1 MYPYFLNINPYP
13 SSPTPALVDSQI
25 LGGNTHKQART
36 AILSC
41 IEDLYGKLGSN
52 PTDKDFRLITMIQDV
67 GSGKTHLALHIRG
80 LPELSTNT
88 VTSYV
93 DLSRVSPRDIYNTY
107 ESILSGFS
115 NEDVVTMR
123 EAIISMLSFKAEKN
137 VGPARKIFKYGLSDR
152 IAGKSFSDKARLVLQ
167 GKETMN
173 YDYVDEVLR
182 DEFSEI
188 QIDLIKGIVGDKFR
202 KDSANV
208 RTLEGVINSLSAIA
222 NLNFRLLNKLTIFQ
236 FDEFDSNNETLEI
249 IKALVNAHI
258 PSSLLMLIMTPASYN
273 EIKKVNASVF
283 DRLEKANYKIDLAGS
298 NTVTELLDIIFEY
311 IRYYDKINNFT
322 TEHENELA
330 SRIRV
335 IYDEFP
341 EFRNVRSILNI
352 LYHAT
357 ENAARTNSFTIDE
370 QSIDD
375 TIKRNYPGL
384 KIRGSLMDVPLSEFI
399 RIRKTSMSSD
409 ALESNVRD
417 AIKNL
422 LAYTTQTGNVTG
434 VNIDNII
441 GNNIDLV
448 YNDNYGTKIAVAVVV
463 NKDHS
468 KALAQIS
475 SAAKSLSLVDRLVV
489 LTNTGTAVGEN
500 GTTVVNMDKGKL
512 IDLIYFND
520 KFKNEELL
528 KDDLEK
534 AIVLAK
540 SMKLC

>member
-41 IEDLYGKLGSN
+41 IEDLYSKLGSN

-115 NEDVVTMR
+115 NEDVITMR

-202 KDSANV
+202 RDSANV

-236 FDEFDSNNETLEI
+236 FDEFDSNKETLEI
-249 IKALVNAHI
+249 IKALINAHI

-273 EIKKVNASVF
+273 EIKKENASVF
-283 DRLEKANYKIDLAGS
+283 DRMEKANYKIDLAGS

-311 IRYYDKINNFT
+311 IRHYDKINNFT
-322 TEHENELA
+322 PEHENELA

-399 RIRKTSMSSD
+399 RIRKNSMSSD

-422 LAYTTQTGNVTG
+422 LAYTTQTGSVSG

-441 GNNIDLV
+441 GNSIDVV

-475 SAAKSLSLVDRLVV
+475 SAAKSLSLVDKLVV

-534 AIVLAK
+534 AVVLAK

>member
-13 SSPTPALVDSQI
+13 SSPTPALVDSRI

-115 NEDVVTMR
+115 NEDVITMR

-202 KDSANV
+202 GDSANV
-208 RTLEGVINSLSAIA
+208 RTLEGVLNSLSAIA

-236 FDEFDSNNETLEI
+236 FDEFDSNKETLEI
-249 IKALVNAHI
+249 IKALINAHI

-273 EIKKVNASVF
+273 EIKKENASVF
-283 DRLEKANYKIDLAGS
+283 DRMEKANYKIDLAGS

-311 IRYYDKINNFT
+311 IRHYDKINNFT
-322 TEHENELA
+322 PEHENELA

-399 RIRKTSMSSD
+399 RIRKNSMSSD

-422 LAYTTQTGNVTG
+422 LAYTTQTGSVTG

-441 GNNIDLV
+441 GNSIDVV

-534 AIVLAK
+534 AVVLAK

>member
-13 SSPTPALVDSQI
+13 SSPTPALADSQI

-41 IEDLYGKLGSN
+41 IEDLYSKLGSN

-115 NEDVVTMR
+115 NEDVITMR

-202 KDSANV
+202 RDSANV

-236 FDEFDSNNETLEI
+236 FDEFDSNKETLEI
-249 IKALVNAHI
+249 IKALINAHI
-258 PSSLLMLIMTPASYN
+258 PSSLLMIIMTPASYN
-273 EIKKVNASVF
+273 EIKKENASVF
-283 DRLEKANYKIDLAGS
+283 DRMEKANYKIDLAGS

-311 IRYYDKINNFT
+311 IRHYDKINNFT
-322 TEHENELA
+322 PEHENELA

-399 RIRKTSMSSD
+399 RIRKNSMGSD

-422 LAYTTQTGNVTG
+422 LAYTTQTGSVTG

-441 GNNIDLV
+441 GNSIDAV

-534 AIVLAK
+534 AVVLAK

>member
-41 IEDLYGKLGSN
+41 IEDLYSKLGSN

-115 NEDVVTMR
+115 NEDVITMR
-123 EAIISMLSFKAEKN
+123 EAIISMLAFKAEKN

-188 QIDLIKGIVGDKFR
+188 QIDLIKGIVGDKLR
-202 KDSANV
+202 RDSANV

-222 NLNFRLLNKLTIFQ
+222 NLNIRLLNKLTIFQ
-236 FDEFDSNNETLEI
+236 FDEFDSNKESLEF
-249 IKALVNAHI
+249 IKALINAHI

-273 EIKKVNASVF
+273 EIKKENASVF
-283 DRLEKANYKIDLAGS
+283 DRMEKANYKIDLAGS

-311 IRYYDKINNFT
+311 IRHYDKINNFT
-322 TEHENELA
+322 ADHENELA
-330 SRIRV
+330 ARIRV

-399 RIRKTSMSSD
+399 RIRKNSMSSD
-409 ALESNVRD
+409 ALESNVKD

-441 GNNIDLV
+441 GNSVDVV

-528 KDDLEK
+528 KDDVEK
-534 AIVLAK
+534 AVVLAK

>member
-422 LAYTTQTGNVTG
+422 LSYTTQTSNVTG

>member
-13 SSPTPALVDSQI
+13 SSPTPALADSQI

-41 IEDLYGKLGSN
+41 IEDLYSKLGSN

-80 LPELSTNT
+80 LSELSTNT

-115 NEDVVTMR
+115 NEDVITMR
-123 EAIISMLSFKAEKN
+123 EAIISMLAFKAEKN

-188 QIDLIKGIVGDKFR
+188 QIDLIKGIVGDKLKR
-202 KDSANV
+202 DSANV

-222 NLNFRLLNKLTIFQ
+222 NLNIRLLNKLTIFQ
-236 FDEFDSNNETLEI
+236 FDEFDSNKESLEF
-249 IKALVNAHI
+249 IKALINAHI

-273 EIKKVNASVF
+273 EIKKENASVF
-283 DRLEKANYKIDLAGS
+283 DRMEKANYKIDLAGS
-298 NTVTELLDIIFEY
+298 STVTELLDIIFEY
-311 IRYYDKINNFT
+311 IRHYDKINNFT
-322 TEHENELA
+322 ADHENELA

-384 KIRGSLMDVPLSEFI
+384 KVRGSLMDVPLSEFI
-399 RIRKTSMSSD
+399 RIRKNSMSSD
-409 ALESNVRD
+409 ALESNVKD

-422 LAYTTQTGNVTG
+422 LAYTTQTGNVTE

-441 GNNIDLV
+441 GNNVDVV

-528 KDDLEK
+528 KDDIEK
-534 AIVLAK
+534 AVVLAK

>member
-152 IAGKSFSDKARLVLQ
+152 ISGKSFSDKARLVLQ

-335 IYDEFP
+335 IHDEFP

-422 LAYTTQTGNVTG
+422 LSYTTQTSNVTG

>member
-41 IEDLYGKLGSN
+41 IEDLYSKLGSN

-115 NEDVVTMR
+115 NEDVITMR
-123 EAIISMLSFKAEKN
+123 EAIISMLSYKAEKN

-202 KDSANV
+202 RDSANV

-222 NLNFRLLNKLTIFQ
+222 NLNIRLLNKLTIFQ
-236 FDEFDSNNETLEI
+236 FDEFDSNKESLEF
-249 IKALVNAHI
+249 IKALINAHI

-273 EIKKVNASVF
+273 EIKKENASVF
-283 DRLEKANYKIDLAGS
+283 DRMEKANYKIDLAGS

-311 IRYYDKINNFT
+311 IRHYDKINNFT
-322 TEHENELA
+322 AEHENELA

-357 ENAARTNSFTIDE
+357 ENAARSNSFTIDE

-399 RIRKTSMSSD
+399 RIRKNSMSTD
-409 ALESNVRD
+409 VLESNVRD

-422 LAYTTQTGNVTG
+422 LAYTTQTGSVTG
-434 VNIDNII
+434 LNIDNII
-441 GNNIDLV
+441 GNSIDVV

-534 AIVLAK
+534 AVVLAK

>member
-41 IEDLYGKLGSN
+41 IEDLYSKLGSN

-115 NEDVVTMR
+115 NEDVITMR

-202 KDSANV
+202 RDSANV

-236 FDEFDSNNETLEI
+236 FDEFDSNKETLEI
-249 IKALVNAHI
+249 IKALINAHI

-273 EIKKVNASVF
+273 EIKKENASVF
-283 DRLEKANYKIDLAGS
+283 DRMEKANYKIDLAGS

-311 IRYYDKINNFT
+311 IRHYDKINNFT
-322 TEHENELA
+322 PEHENELA

-399 RIRKTSMSSD
+399 RIRKNSMSSD

-422 LAYTTQTGNVTG
+422 LAYTTQTGSVSG

-441 GNNIDLV
+441 GNSIDVV

-475 SAAKSLSLVDRLVV
+475 TAAKSLSLVDKLVV

-534 AIVLAK
+534 AVVLAK

>member
-13 SSPTPALVDSQI
+13 SSPTPALVDSRI

-115 NEDVVTMR
+115 NEDVITMR

-152 IAGKSFSDKARLVLQ
+152 IAGKSFSVKARLVLQ

-202 KDSANV
+202 GDSANV
-208 RTLEGVINSLSAIA
+208 RTLEGVLNSLSAIA

-236 FDEFDSNNETLEI
+236 FDEFDSNKETLEI
-249 IKALVNAHI
+249 IKALINAHI

-273 EIKKVNASVF
+273 EIKKENASVF
-283 DRLEKANYKIDLAGS
+283 DRMEKANYKIDLAGS

-311 IRYYDKINNFT
+311 IRHYDKINNFT
-322 TEHENELA
+322 PEHENELA

-399 RIRKTSMSSD
+399 RIRKNSMSSD

-422 LAYTTQTGNVTG
+422 LAYTTQTGSVTG

-441 GNNIDLV
+441 GNSIDVV
-448 YNDNYGTKIAVAVVV
+448 YNDNYGTKVAVAVVV

-534 AIVLAK
+534 AVVLAK

>member
-13 SSPTPALVDSQI
+13 SSPTPALVDSRI

-115 NEDVVTMR
+115 NEDVITMR

-202 KDSANV
+202 GDSANV
-208 RTLEGVINSLSAIA
+208 RTLEGVLNSLSAIA

-236 FDEFDSNNETLEI
+236 FDEFDSNKETLEI
-249 IKALVNAHI
+249 IKALINAHI

-273 EIKKVNASVF
+273 EIKKENASVF
-283 DRLEKANYKIDLAGS
+283 DRMEKANYKIDLAGS

-311 IRYYDKINNFT
+311 IRHYDKINNFT
-322 TEHENELA
+322 PEHENELA

-399 RIRKTSMSSD
+399 RIRKNSMSSD

-422 LAYTTQTGNVTG
+422 LAYTTQTGSVSG

-441 GNNIDLV
+441 GNSIDVV

-475 SAAKSLSLVDRLVV
+475 SAAKSLSLVDKLVV

-534 AIVLAK
+534 AVVLAK

>member
-115 NEDVVTMR
+115 NEDVITMR

-202 KDSANV
+202 RDSANV

-236 FDEFDSNNETLEI
+236 FDEFDSNKETLEI
-249 IKALVNAHI
+249 IKALINAHI

-273 EIKKVNASVF
+273 EIKKENASVF
-283 DRLEKANYKIDLAGS
+283 DRMEKANYKIDLAGS

-311 IRYYDKINNFT
+311 IRHYDKINNFT
-322 TEHENELA
+322 PEHENELA

-399 RIRKTSMSSD
+399 RIRKNSMSSD

-422 LAYTTQTGNVTG
+422 LAYTTQTGSVTG

-441 GNNIDLV
+441 GNSIDVV

-534 AIVLAK
+534 AVVLAK

>member
-13 SSPTPALVDSQI
+13 SSPTPALADSQI

-41 IEDLYGKLGSN
+41 IEDLYSKLGSN

-115 NEDVVTMR
+115 NEDVITMR

-202 KDSANV
+202 RDSANV

-236 FDEFDSNNETLEI
+236 FDEFDSNTESLEI
-249 IKALVNAHI
+249 IKALINAHI

-273 EIKKVNASVF
+273 EIKKENASVF
-283 DRLEKANYKIDLAGS
+283 DRMEKANYKIDLAGS

-311 IRYYDKINNFT
+311 IRHYDKINNFT
-322 TEHENELA
+322 PEHENELA

-399 RIRKTSMSSD
+399 RIRKNSMSSD

-422 LAYTTQTGNVTG
+422 LAYTTQTGSVTG

-441 GNNIDLV
+441 GNSIDAV

-534 AIVLAK
+534 AVVLAK

>member
-41 IEDLYGKLGSN
+41 IEDLYSKLGSN

-115 NEDVVTMR
+115 NEDVITMR
-123 EAIISMLSFKAEKN
+123 EAIISMLAFKAEKN
-137 VGPARKIFKYGLSDR
+137 VGAARKVFKYGLSDR

-188 QIDLIKGIVGDKFR
+188 QIDLIKGIVGDR
-202 KDSANV
+202 LRRDSANV

-222 NLNFRLLNKLTIFQ
+222 NLNIRLLNKLTIFQ
-236 FDEFDSNNETLEI
+236 FDEFDSNKESLEF
-249 IKALVNAHI
+249 IKALINAHI

-273 EIKKVNASVF
+273 EIKKENASVF
-283 DRLEKANYKIDLAGS
+283 DRMEKANYKIDLAGS

-311 IRYYDKINNFT
+311 IRHYDKINNFT
-322 TEHENELA
+322 ADHENELA
-330 SRIRV
+330 ARIRV

-399 RIRKTSMSSD
+399 RIRKNSMSSD
-409 ALESNVRD
+409 ALESNVKD

-441 GNNIDLV
+441 GNSVDVV

-528 KDDLEK
+528 KDDIEK
-534 AIVLAK
+534 AVVLAK

>member
-1 MYPYFLNINPYP
+1 MYPYFLNINTYP

-202 KDSANV
+202 RDSANV

-236 FDEFDSNNETLEI
+236 FDEFDSNKETLEI
-249 IKALVNAHI
+249 IKALINAHI

-273 EIKKVNASVF
+273 EIKKENASVF
-283 DRLEKANYKIDLAGS
+283 DRMEKANYKIDLAGS

-311 IRYYDKINNFT
+311 IRHYDKINNFT
-322 TEHENELA
+322 PEHENELA

-422 LAYTTQTGNVTG
+422 LSYTTQTGNVTG

>member
-1 MYPYFLNINPYP
+1 MYPYFLDINPYP
-13 SSPTPALVDSQI
+13 SSPTPALVDSRI

-115 NEDVVTMR
+115 NEDVITMR

-188 QIDLIKGIVGDKFR
+188 QIDLIKGIAGDKFR
-202 KDSANV
+202 GDSANV
-208 RTLEGVINSLSAIA
+208 RTLEGVLNSLSAIA

-236 FDEFDSNNETLEI
+236 FDEFDSNKETLEI
-249 IKALVNAHI
+249 IKALINAHI

-273 EIKKVNASVF
+273 EIKKENASVF
-283 DRLEKANYKIDLAGS
+283 DRMEKANYKIDLAGS

-311 IRYYDKINNFT
+311 IRHYDKINNFT
-322 TEHENELA
+322 PEHENELA

-399 RIRKTSMSSD
+399 RIRKNSMSSD

-422 LAYTTQTGNVTG
+422 LAYTTQTGSVTG

-441 GNNIDLV
+441 GNSIDVV
-448 YNDNYGTKIAVAVVV
+448 YNDNYGTKVAVAVVV

-534 AIVLAK
+534 AVVLAK

>member
-422 LAYTTQTGNVTG
+422 LACTTQTGNVTG

-468 KALAQIS
+468 KAQAQIS
-475 SAAKSLSLVDRLVV
+475 SATKSLSLVDKLVV
-489 LTNTGTAVGEN
+489 LTNTGTPVGEN
-500 GTTVVNMDKGKL
+500 GTTVVNMDKGKI

-528 KDDLEK
+528 NDDLKK
-534 AIVLAK
+534 AVILAK

>member
-273 EIKKVNASVF
+273 EIKKENASVF
-283 DRLEKANYKIDLAGS
+283 DRMEKANYKIDLAGS

-311 IRYYDKINNFT
+311 IRYYDKIDNFT

-422 LAYTTQTGNVTG
+422 LSYTTQTSNVTG

-534 AIVLAK
+534 AVVLAK

>member
-41 IEDLYGKLGSN
+41 IEDLYSKLGSN

-115 NEDVVTMR
+115 NEDVITMR
-123 EAIISMLSFKAEKN
+123 KAIISMLSFKAEKN

-188 QIDLIKGIVGDKFR
+188 QIDLIKGIVGDKFTR
-202 KDSANV
+202 DSANV

-222 NLNFRLLNKLTIFQ
+222 NLNIRLLNKLTIFQ
-236 FDEFDSNNETLEI
+236 FDEFDSNKESLEF
-249 IKALVNAHI
+249 IKALINAHI

-273 EIKKVNASVF
+273 EIKKENASVF
-283 DRLEKANYKIDLAGS
+283 DRMEKANYKIDLAGS
-298 NTVTELLDIIFEY
+298 NTVTELLG
-311 IRYYDKINNFT
+311 RT
-322 TEHENELA
+322 C
-330 SRIRV
+330 
-335 IYDEFP
+335 
-341 EFRNVRSILNI
+341 RS
-352 LYHAT
+352 
-357 ENAARTNSFTIDE
+357 
-370 QSIDD
+370 
-375 TIKRNYPGL
+375 K
-384 KIRGSLMDVPLSEFI
+384 
-399 RIRKTSMSSD
+399 
-409 ALESNVRD
+409 
-417 AIKNL
+417 
-422 LAYTTQTGNVTG
+422 
-434 VNIDNII
+434 
-441 GNNIDLV
+441 
-448 YNDNYGTKIAVAVVV
+448 
-463 NKDHS
+463 
-468 KALAQIS
+468 
-475 SAAKSLSLVDRLVV
+475 LVDHC
-489 LTNTGTAVGEN
+489 
-500 GTTVVNMDKGKL
+500 
-512 IDLIYFND
+512 
-520 KFKNEELL
+520 
-528 KDDLEK
+528 
-534 AIVLAK
+534 LAC
-540 SMKLC
+540 LPLRQEVPCAAT

>member
-41 IEDLYGKLGSN
+41 IEDLYSKLGSN

-115 NEDVVTMR
+115 NEDVITMR

-173 YDYVDEVLR
+173 YDYVDDVLR

-202 KDSANV
+202 RDSANV

-236 FDEFDSNNETLEI
+236 FDEFDSNKETLEI
-249 IKALVNAHI
+249 IKALINAHI

-273 EIKKVNASVF
+273 EIKKENASVF
-283 DRLEKANYKIDLAGS
+283 DRMEKANYKIDLAGS

-311 IRYYDKINNFT
+311 IRHYDKINNFT
-322 TEHENELA
+322 PEHENELA

-399 RIRKTSMSSD
+399 RIRKNSMSSD

-422 LAYTTQTGNVTG
+422 LAYTTQTGSVSG

-441 GNNIDLV
+441 GNSIDVV

-475 SAAKSLSLVDRLVV
+475 SAAKSLSLVDKLVV

-534 AIVLAK
+534 AVVLAK

>member
-13 SSPTPALVDSQI
+13 SSPTPALVDSRI

-115 NEDVVTMR
+115 NEDVITMR

-173 YDYVDEVLR
+173 YDYVDEVLC

-202 KDSANV
+202 GDSANV
-208 RTLEGVINSLSAIA
+208 RTLEGVLNSLSAIA

-236 FDEFDSNNETLEI
+236 FDEFDSNKETLEI
-249 IKALVNAHI
+249 IKALINAHI

-273 EIKKVNASVF
+273 EIKKENASVF
-283 DRLEKANYKIDLAGS
+283 DRMEKANYKIDLAGS

-311 IRYYDKINNFT
+311 IRHYDKINNFT
-322 TEHENELA
+322 PEHENELA

-370 QSIDD
+370 QSLDD

-399 RIRKTSMSSD
+399 RIRKNSMSSD

-422 LAYTTQTGNVTG
+422 LAYTTQTGSVTG

-441 GNNIDLV
+441 GNSIDVV
-448 YNDNYGTKIAVAVVV
+448 YNDNYGTKVAVAIVV

-534 AIVLAK
+534 AVVLAK

>member
-1 MYPYFLNINPYP
+1 MYPYFLDINPYP

-41 IEDLYGKLGSN
+41 IEDLYSKLGSN

-115 NEDVVTMR
+115 NEDVITMR

-202 KDSANV
+202 GDSANV
-208 RTLEGVINSLSAIA
+208 RTLEGVLNSLSAIA

-236 FDEFDSNNETLEI
+236 FDEFDSNKETLEI
-249 IKALVNAHI
+249 IKALINAHI

-273 EIKKVNASVF
+273 EIKKENASVF
-283 DRLEKANYKIDLAGS
+283 DRMEKANYKIDLAGS

-311 IRYYDKINNFT
+311 IRHYDKINNFT
-322 TEHENELA
+322 PEHENELA

-399 RIRKTSMSSD
+399 RIRKNSMSSD

-422 LAYTTQTGNVTG
+422 LAYTTQTGSVTG

-441 GNNIDLV
+441 GNNIDVV

-475 SAAKSLSLVDRLVV
+475 SAAKSLSLVDKLVV
-489 LTNTGTAVGEN
+489 LTNSGTAVGEN

-528 KDDLEK
+528 KDDLDK
-534 AIVLAK
+534 AVVLAK

>member
-41 IEDLYGKLGSN
+41 IEDLYSKLGSN

-115 NEDVVTMR
+115 NEDVITMR

-202 KDSANV
+202 GDSANV

-236 FDEFDSNNETLEI
+236 FDEFDSNKETLEI
-249 IKALVNAHI
+249 IKALINAHI

-273 EIKKVNASVF
+273 EIKKENASVF
-283 DRLEKANYKIDLAGS
+283 DRMEKANYKIDLAGS

-311 IRYYDKINNFT
+311 IRHYDKISNFT
-322 TEHENELA
+322 PEHENELA

-399 RIRKTSMSSD
+399 RIRKNSMSSD
-409 ALESNVRD
+409 VLESNVRD

-422 LAYTTQTGNVTG
+422 LAYTTQTGSVTG

-441 GNNIDLV
+441 GNSIDVV

-475 SAAKSLSLVDRLVV
+475 SAAKSLSLVDKLVV

-512 IDLIYFND
+512 IDLIYFNN

-528 KDDLEK
+528 KDDLKK
-534 AIVLAK
+534 AVVLAK

>member
-13 SSPTPALVDSQI
+13 SSPTPALADSQI

-41 IEDLYGKLGSN
+41 IEDLYSKLGSN

-115 NEDVVTMR
+115 NEDVITMR

-202 KDSANV
+202 RDSANV

-236 FDEFDSNNETLEI
+236 FDEFDSNKETLEI
-249 IKALVNAHI
+249 IKALINAHI

-273 EIKKVNASVF
+273 EIKKENASVF
-283 DRLEKANYKIDLAGS
+283 DRMEKANYKIDLAGS

-311 IRYYDKINNFT
+311 IRHYDKINNFT
-322 TEHENELA
+322 PEHENELA

-375 TIKRNYPGL
+375 TIKINYPGL

-399 RIRKTSMSSD
+399 RIRKNSMSSD

-422 LAYTTQTGNVTG
+422 LAYTTQTGSVTG

-441 GNNIDLV
+441 GNSIDAV

-534 AIVLAK
+534 AVVLAK

>member
-1 MYPYFLNINPYP
+1 MWVLAKP
-13 SSPTPALVDSQI
+13 I
-25 LGGNTHKQART
+25 LH
-36 AILSC
+36 C
-41 IEDLYGKLGSN
+41 IFVVFQS
-52 PTDKDFRLITMIQDV
+52 
-67 GSGKTHLALHIRG
+67 
-80 LPELSTNT
+80 LSTNT

-115 NEDVVTMR
+115 NEDVITMR

-202 KDSANV
+202 RDSANV

-236 FDEFDSNNETLEI
+236 FDEFDSNKETLEI
-249 IKALVNAHI
+249 IKALINAHI

-273 EIKKVNASVF
+273 EIKKENASVF
-283 DRLEKANYKIDLAGS
+283 DRMEKANYKIDLAGS

-311 IRYYDKINNFT
+311 IRHYDKINNFT
-322 TEHENELA
+322 PEHENELA

-399 RIRKTSMSSD
+399 RIRKNSMSSD

-422 LAYTTQTGNVTG
+422 LAYTTQTGSVTG

-441 GNNIDLV
+441 GNSIDVV

-534 AIVLAK
+534 AVVLAK

>member
-41 IEDLYGKLGSN
+41 IEDLYSKLGSN

-115 NEDVVTMR
+115 NEDVITMR
-123 EAIISMLSFKAEKN
+123 EAIISMLAFKAEKN

-152 IAGKSFSDKARLVLQ
+152 IAGKSFSDKARLVSE

-173 YDYVDEVLR
+173 YDYVDEVLS

-188 QIDLIKGIVGDKFR
+188 QIDLIKGIVGDKLR
-202 KDSANV
+202 RDSANV

-222 NLNFRLLNKLTIFQ
+222 NLNIRLLNKLTIFQ
-236 FDEFDSNNETLEI
+236 FDEFDSNKESLEF
-249 IKALVNAHI
+249 IKALINAHI

-273 EIKKVNASVF
+273 EIKKENASVF
-283 DRLEKANYKIDLAGS
+283 DRMEKANYKIDLAGS

-311 IRYYDKINNFT
+311 IRHYDKINNFT
-322 TEHENELA
+322 ADHENELA
-330 SRIRV
+330 ARIRV

-357 ENAARTNSFTIDE
+357 ENAARANSFTIDE

-399 RIRKTSMSSD
+399 RIRKNSMSSD
-409 ALESNVRD
+409 ALESNVKD

-434 VNIDNII
+434 VKIDNII
-441 GNNIDLV
+441 GNSVDVV

-528 KDDLEK
+528 KDDIEK
-534 AIVLAK
+534 AVVLAK

>member
-13 SSPTPALVDSQI
+13 SSPTPALADSQI

-41 IEDLYGKLGSN
+41 IEDLYSKLGSN

-115 NEDVVTMR
+115 NEDVITMR

-202 KDSANV
+202 RDSANV

-236 FDEFDSNNETLEI
+236 FDEFDSNKETLEI
-249 IKALVNAHI
+249 VKALINAHI

-273 EIKKVNASVF
+273 EIKKENASVF
-283 DRLEKANYKIDLAGS
+283 DRMEKANYKIDLAGS

-311 IRYYDKINNFT
+311 IRHYDKINNFT
-322 TEHENELA
+322 PEHENELA

-399 RIRKTSMSSD
+399 RIRKNSMSSD

-422 LAYTTQTGNVTG
+422 LAYTTQTGSVTG

-441 GNNIDLV
+441 GNSIDAV

-500 GTTVVNMDKGKL
+500 GTTVVNIDKGKL

-534 AIVLAK
+534 AVVLAK

>member
-311 IRYYDKINNFT
+311 IRHYDKINNFT
-322 TEHENELA
+322 PEHENELA

-399 RIRKTSMSSD
+399 RIRKNSMSSD

-422 LAYTTQTGNVTG
+422 LAYTTQTGSVTG

-441 GNNIDLV
+441 GNSIDAV

>member
-13 SSPTPALVDSQI
+13 SSPTPALVDSRI

-107 ESILSGFS
+107 ESVLSGFS
-115 NEDVVTMR
+115 NEDVITMR

-202 KDSANV
+202 RDSANV

-236 FDEFDSNNETLEI
+236 FDEFDSNKETLEI
-249 IKALVNAHI
+249 IKALINAHI

-273 EIKKVNASVF
+273 EIKKENASVF
-283 DRLEKANYKIDLAGS
+283 DRMEKANYKIDLAGS

-311 IRYYDKINNFT
+311 IRHYDKINNFT
-322 TEHENELA
+322 PEHENELA

-399 RIRKTSMSSD
+399 RIRKNSMSSD

-422 LAYTTQTGNVTG
+422 LAYTTQTGSVTG

-441 GNNIDLV
+441 GNSIDVV

-534 AIVLAK
+534 AVVLAK

>member
-41 IEDLYGKLGSN
+41 IEDLYSKLGSN

-115 NEDVVTMR
+115 NEDVITMR
-123 EAIISMLSFKAEKN
+123 EAIISILSFKAEKN

-202 KDSANV
+202 RDSANV
-208 RTLEGVINSLSAIA
+208 RTLEGVINSISAIA

-236 FDEFDSNNETLEI
+236 FDEFDSNKETLEI
-249 IKALVNAHI
+249 IKALINAHI

-273 EIKKVNASVF
+273 EIKKENASVF
-283 DRLEKANYKIDLAGS
+283 DRMEKANYKIDLAGS

-311 IRYYDKINNFT
+311 IRHYDKINNFT
-322 TEHENELA
+322 PEHENELA

-399 RIRKTSMSSD
+399 RIRKNSMSSD

-422 LAYTTQTGNVTG
+422 LAYTTQTGSVSG

-441 GNNIDLV
+441 GNSIDVV

-475 SAAKSLSLVDRLVV
+475 SAAKSLSLVDKLVV

-512 IDLIYFND
+512 IDLIYFNN

-534 AIVLAK
+534 AVVLAK

>member
-13 SSPTPALVDSQI
+13 SSPTPALADSQI

-41 IEDLYGKLGSN
+41 IEDLYSKLGSN

-115 NEDVVTMR
+115 NEDVITMR

-202 KDSANV
+202 RDSANV

-236 FDEFDSNNETLEI
+236 FDEFDSNKETLEI
-249 IKALVNAHI
+249 IKALINAHI
-258 PSSLLMLIMTPASYN
+258 PSSLLMIIMTPASYN
-273 EIKKVNASVF
+273 EIKKENASVF
-283 DRLEKANYKIDLAGS
+283 DRMEKANYKIDLAGS

-311 IRYYDKINNFT
+311 IRHYDKINNFT
-322 TEHENELA
+322 PEHENELA

-399 RIRKTSMSSD
+399 RIRKNSMSSD

-422 LAYTTQTGNVTG
+422 LAYTTQTGSVTG

-441 GNNIDLV
+441 GNNIDAV

-534 AIVLAK
+534 AVVLAK

>member
-41 IEDLYGKLGSN
+41 IEDLYSKLGSN

-115 NEDVVTMR
+115 NEDVITMR

-202 KDSANV
+202 RDSANV

-222 NLNFRLLNKLTIFQ
+222 NLNFRRLNKLTIFQ
-236 FDEFDSNNETLEI
+236 FDEFDSNKESLEF
-249 IKALVNAHI
+249 IKALINAHI

-273 EIKKVNASVF
+273 EIKKENASVF
-283 DRLEKANYKIDLAGS
+283 DRMEKANYKIDLAGS

-311 IRYYDKINNFT
+311 IRHYDKINNFT
-322 TEHENELA
+322 PEHENELA

-399 RIRKTSMSSD
+399 RIRKNSMSSD

-422 LAYTTQTGNVTG
+422 LAYTTQTGSVTG

-441 GNNIDLV
+441 GNSIDVV

-475 SAAKSLSLVDRLVV
+475 SAAKSLSLVDKLVV

-534 AIVLAK
+534 AVVLAK

>member
-41 IEDLYGKLGSN
+41 IEDLYSKLDSN

-115 NEDVVTMR
+115 NEDVITMR
-123 EAIISMLSFKAEKN
+123 EAIISMLAFKAEKN

-167 GKETMN
+167 GKEIMN

-188 QIDLIKGIVGDKFR
+188 QIDLIKGIVGDKLR
-202 KDSANV
+202 RDSANV

-222 NLNFRLLNKLTIFQ
+222 NLNIRLLNKLTIFQ
-236 FDEFDSNNETLEI
+236 FDEFDSNKESLEF
-249 IKALVNAHI
+249 IKALINAHI

-273 EIKKVNASVF
+273 EIKKENASVF
-283 DRLEKANYKIDLAGS
+283 DRMEKANYKIDLAGS

-311 IRYYDKINNFT
+311 IRHYDKINNFT
-322 TEHENELA
+322 ADHENELA

-357 ENAARTNSFTIDE
+357 ENAARINSFTIDE

-399 RIRKTSMSSD
+399 RIRKNSMSSD
-409 ALESNVRD
+409 ALESNVKD

-441 GNNIDLV
+441 GNSIDVV

-528 KDDLEK
+528 KDDIEK
-534 AIVLAK
+534 AVVLAK

>member
-13 SSPTPALVDSQI
+13 SSPTPALVDSRI

-115 NEDVVTMR
+115 NEDVITMR

-152 IAGKSFSDKARLVLQ
+152 IAGKSFSDKARLVLL

-202 KDSANV
+202 GDSANV
-208 RTLEGVINSLSAIA
+208 RTLEGVLNSLSAIA

-236 FDEFDSNNETLEI
+236 FDEFDSNKETLEI
-249 IKALVNAHI
+249 IKALINAHI

-273 EIKKVNASVF
+273 EIKKENASVF
-283 DRLEKANYKIDLAGS
+283 DRMEKANYKIDLAGS

-311 IRYYDKINNFT
+311 IRHYDKINNFT
-322 TEHENELA
+322 PEHENELA

-375 TIKRNYPGL
+375 TIKRNDPGL

-399 RIRKTSMSSD
+399 RIRKTSMSNE

-422 LAYTTQTGNVTG
+422 LAYTTQTGSVTG

-441 GNNIDLV
+441 GNNVDVV

-534 AIVLAK
+534 AVVLAK

>member
-13 SSPTPALVDSQI
+13 SSPTPALADSQI

-115 NEDVVTMR
+115 NEDVITMR

-202 KDSANV
+202 RDSANV

-236 FDEFDSNNETLEI
+236 FDEFDSNKETLEI
-249 IKALVNAHI
+249 IKALINAHI

-273 EIKKVNASVF
+273 EIKKENASVF
-283 DRLEKANYKIDLAGS
+283 DRMEKANYKIDLAGS

-311 IRYYDKINNFT
+311 IRHYDKINNFT
-322 TEHENELA
+322 PEHENELA

-399 RIRKTSMSSD
+399 RIRKNSMSSD

-422 LAYTTQTGNVTG
+422 LAYTTQTGSVTG

-441 GNNIDLV
+441 GNSIDAV

-534 AIVLAK
+534 AVVLAK

>member
-13 SSPTPALVDSQI
+13 SSPTPALADSQI

-41 IEDLYGKLGSN
+41 IEDLYSKLGSN

-115 NEDVVTMR
+115 NEDVITMR

-202 KDSANV
+202 RDSANV

-236 FDEFDSNNETLEI
+236 FDEFDSNKETLEI
-249 IKALVNAHI
+249 IKALINAHI

-273 EIKKVNASVF
+273 EIKKENASVF
-283 DRLEKANYKIDLAGS
+283 DRMEKANYKIDLAGS

-311 IRYYDKINNFT
+311 IRHYDKISNFT
-322 TEHENELA
+322 PEHENELA

-399 RIRKTSMSSD
+399 RIRKNSMSSD

-422 LAYTTQTGNVTG
+422 LAYTTQTGSVTG

-441 GNNIDLV
+441 GNSIDAV

-534 AIVLAK
+534 AVVLAK

>member
-13 SSPTPALVDSQI
+13 SSPTPALADSQI

-41 IEDLYGKLGSN
+41 IEDLYSKLGSN

-115 NEDVVTMR
+115 NEDVITMR

-202 KDSANV
+202 RDSANV
-208 RTLEGVINSLSAIA
+208 RTLEGVINSISAIA

-236 FDEFDSNNETLEI
+236 FDEFDSNKETLEI
-249 IKALVNAHI
+249 IKALINAHI

-273 EIKKVNASVF
+273 EIKKENASVF
-283 DRLEKANYKIDLAGS
+283 DRMEKANYKIDLAGS

-311 IRYYDKINNFT
+311 IRHYDKINNFT
-322 TEHENELA
+322 PEHENELA

-399 RIRKTSMSSD
+399 RIRKNSMSSD

-422 LAYTTQTGNVTG
+422 LAYTTQTGSVTG

-441 GNNIDLV
+441 GNSIDAV

-534 AIVLAK
+534 AVVLAK